1 MEILLSAVLDELII
15 GDTNFFTSQFSRPL
29 MLDVEDSLQWVLL
42 QAEVIDDEALGHMDP
57 EMHPRCLQLAVEIA
71 RKQNVSLNCYLK

>member
-15 GDTNFFTSQFSRPL
+15 GSTNFFTSQFSRPL

-42 QAEVIDDEALGHMDP
+42 QAEVIDDEALGRMDP

-71 RKQNVSLNCYLK
+71 RKQNVSLSGYRK

>member
-29 MLDVEDSLQWVLL
+29 MLDAEDSFRWVLL
-42 QAEVIDDEALGHMDP
+42 QAKVIDDEALGRMDP
-57 EMHPRCLQLAVEIA
+57 GHGNGQEAERFPQWLSEVTKMKPF
-71 RKQNVSLNCYLK
+71 